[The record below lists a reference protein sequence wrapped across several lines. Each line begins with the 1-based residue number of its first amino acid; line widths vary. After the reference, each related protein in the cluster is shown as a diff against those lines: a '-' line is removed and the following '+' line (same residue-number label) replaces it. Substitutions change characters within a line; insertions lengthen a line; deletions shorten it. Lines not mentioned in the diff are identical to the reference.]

1 MAEERFEF
9 RWCTI
14 QVTATPFG
22 LLQKKK
28 IPDRQEGFRNQPA
41 QTTGF
46 IVFLLKKMLSLLN

>member
-1 MAEERFEF
+1 MAEERFEL

-14 QVTATPFG
+14 HSYRNSIWFT
-22 LLQKKK
+22 QKKK